1 MKKVDLILGY
11 ILVAISGFFFFMI
24 SKLPEKAILYPIF
37 VTSILLFLSI
47 IHLIITYSKKS
58 DEEATGF
65 KNLEIK
71 QLLFITVLSGL
82 YVALIK
88 VTGYVTSTLLY
99 VLISL
104 LGLKVNKKSAIII
117 SIGFVILI
125 YILFKIVLRVP
136 LPKGFII

>member
-11 ILVAISGFFFFMI
+11 LLVAISGFFFFMI

>member
-11 ILVAISGFFFFMI
+11 LLVAISGFFFFMI

-58 DEEATGF
+58 DEEATEF

-104 LGLKVNKKSAIII
+104 LGLKINKKSAIII